1 MDKSEELAYY
11 KMNLVELQIWNGFSD
26 EIVIDCKKMNIAQ
39 EHFHYVTDNL
49 ESKNY
54 CHTCGYSEKYGYF
67 MVDFGDRGGFT
78 SSILT
83 RSVQQAKLDFLK
95 RILWN
100 ISIQYE
106 CQNRQVLKQKWNCS
120 TKYDGRKYSFDY
132 TILKLH
138 QIYSYEEIK
147 DYIVERTQYMNR
159 WFYDQHWAYSEEQ
172 NQFIEVSQS
181 LEHD

>member
-120 TKYDGRKYSFDY
+120 TK
-132 TILKLH
+132 
-138 QIYSYEEIK
+138 
-147 DYIVERTQYMNR
+147 
-159 WFYDQHWAYSEEQ
+159 
-172 NQFIEVSQS
+172 
-181 LEHD
+181 